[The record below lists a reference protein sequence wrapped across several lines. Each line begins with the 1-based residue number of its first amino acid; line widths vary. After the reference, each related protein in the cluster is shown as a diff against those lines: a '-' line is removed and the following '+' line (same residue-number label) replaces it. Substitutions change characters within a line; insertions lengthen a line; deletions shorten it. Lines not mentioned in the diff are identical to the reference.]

1 MTKTINYST
10 ASRPFIIASIILLF
24 IGSFIGSIWL
34 MSIFGINL
42 PSWLHGTL
50 QLHKMLQ
57 VDGFLT
63 LLIMGI
69 GYMIIPRFR
78 NVQLVS
84 VKLVYVSFILI
95 LVSLSLQVI
104 QSVKSDK
111 DLSTEI
117 MICRLVG
124 ILIFLILLF
133 WTLRI
138 RPKLLRLSDYFIAL
152 CLITLI
158 TVNLID
164 LSRNGYSNSLTQ
176 VLLWLLFPT
185 LMIFGIEYKTLPS
198 FLGYIRPRKT
208 LALISFILISICIIS
223 GLASLIFLNTLL
235 LSMVFSFTFFASVLI
250 FAIAIYAF
258 GGFDNSE
265 ILLLISGE
273 KKARYNFIVVHI
285 RLSFMFFLL
294 GITIALL
301 FFLVGPYYIFYDL
314 AIHIIAIG
322 FIGLTIALYLP
333 LMLPP
338 IIGKIVYFTNFNKI
352 PLILIV
358 ISLCMRA
365 AGDLF
370 LGQPLSSS
378 SEYVLNLH
386 RILSYFFGLSGWLVV
401 AAMFT
406 FVIMIQRSMGNESNI
421 M

>member
-78 NVQLVS
+78 NVQLAS

-104 QSVKSDK
+104 QSVRSDK

-117 MICRLVG
+117 MISRLVG
-124 ILIFLILLF
+124 ILIFVILLF

-223 GLASLIFLNTLL
+223 GLAS
-235 LSMVFSFTFFASVLI
+235 
-250 FAIAIYAF
+250 
-258 GGFDNSE
+258 
-265 ILLLISGE
+265 
-273 KKARYNFIVVHI
+273 
-285 RLSFMFFLL
+285 
-294 GITIALL
+294 
-301 FFLVGPYYIFYDL
+301 FLV
-314 AIHIIAIG
+314 
-322 FIGLTIALYLP
+322 
-333 LMLPP
+333 
-338 IIGKIVYFTNFNKI
+338 
-352 PLILIV
+352 
-358 ISLCMRA
+358 
-365 AGDLF
+365 
-370 LGQPLSSS
+370 
-378 SEYVLNLH
+378 LH
-386 RILSYFFGLSGWLVV
+386 L
-401 AAMFT
+401 
-406 FVIMIQRSMGNESNI
+406 
-421 M
+421 

>member
-78 NVQLVS
+78 NVQLAS

-104 QSVKSDK
+104 QSVRSDK

-223 GLASLIFLNTLL
+223 GLAS
-235 LSMVFSFTFFASVLI
+235 
-250 FAIAIYAF
+250 
-258 GGFDNSE
+258 
-265 ILLLISGE
+265 
-273 KKARYNFIVVHI
+273 
-285 RLSFMFFLL
+285 
-294 GITIALL
+294 
-301 FFLVGPYYIFYDL
+301 FLV
-314 AIHIIAIG
+314 
-322 FIGLTIALYLP
+322 
-333 LMLPP
+333 
-338 IIGKIVYFTNFNKI
+338 
-352 PLILIV
+352 
-358 ISLCMRA
+358 
-365 AGDLF
+365 
-370 LGQPLSSS
+370 
-378 SEYVLNLH
+378 LH
-386 RILSYFFGLSGWLVV
+386 L
-401 AAMFT
+401 
-406 FVIMIQRSMGNESNI
+406 
-421 M
+421 

>member
-1 MTKTINYST
+1 LTKTINYST

-78 NVQLVS
+78 NVQLAS

-104 QSVKSDK
+104 QSVRSDK
-111 DLSTEI
+111 DLSTET
-117 MICRLVG
+117 MTSRLVG

-223 GLASLIFLNTLL
+223 GLAS
-235 LSMVFSFTFFASVLI
+235 
-250 FAIAIYAF
+250 
-258 GGFDNSE
+258 
-265 ILLLISGE
+265 
-273 KKARYNFIVVHI
+273 
-285 RLSFMFFLL
+285 
-294 GITIALL
+294 
-301 FFLVGPYYIFYDL
+301 FLV
-314 AIHIIAIG
+314 
-322 FIGLTIALYLP
+322 
-333 LMLPP
+333 
-338 IIGKIVYFTNFNKI
+338 
-352 PLILIV
+352 
-358 ISLCMRA
+358 
-365 AGDLF
+365 
-370 LGQPLSSS
+370 
-378 SEYVLNLH
+378 LH
-386 RILSYFFGLSGWLVV
+386 L
-401 AAMFT
+401 
-406 FVIMIQRSMGNESNI
+406 
-421 M
+421 

>member
-104 QSVKSDK
+104 QSVRSDK
-111 DLSTEI
+111 DLSTET
-117 MICRLVG
+117 MISRLVG

-223 GLASLIFLNTLL
+223 GLAS
-235 LSMVFSFTFFASVLI
+235 
-250 FAIAIYAF
+250 
-258 GGFDNSE
+258 
-265 ILLLISGE
+265 
-273 KKARYNFIVVHI
+273 
-285 RLSFMFFLL
+285 
-294 GITIALL
+294 
-301 FFLVGPYYIFYDL
+301 FLV
-314 AIHIIAIG
+314 
-322 FIGLTIALYLP
+322 
-333 LMLPP
+333 
-338 IIGKIVYFTNFNKI
+338 
-352 PLILIV
+352 
-358 ISLCMRA
+358 
-365 AGDLF
+365 
-370 LGQPLSSS
+370 
-378 SEYVLNLH
+378 LH
-386 RILSYFFGLSGWLVV
+386 L
-401 AAMFT
+401 
-406 FVIMIQRSMGNESNI
+406 
-421 M
+421 

>member
-78 NVQLVS
+78 NVQLAS

-104 QSVKSDK
+104 QSVRSDK
-111 DLSTEI
+111 DLSTET
-117 MICRLVG
+117 MTSRLVG

-223 GLASLIFLNTLL
+223 GLAS
-235 LSMVFSFTFFASVLI
+235 
-250 FAIAIYAF
+250 
-258 GGFDNSE
+258 
-265 ILLLISGE
+265 
-273 KKARYNFIVVHI
+273 
-285 RLSFMFFLL
+285 
-294 GITIALL
+294 
-301 FFLVGPYYIFYDL
+301 FLV
-314 AIHIIAIG
+314 
-322 FIGLTIALYLP
+322 
-333 LMLPP
+333 
-338 IIGKIVYFTNFNKI
+338 
-352 PLILIV
+352 
-358 ISLCMRA
+358 
-365 AGDLF
+365 
-370 LGQPLSSS
+370 
-378 SEYVLNLH
+378 LH
-386 RILSYFFGLSGWLVV
+386 L
-401 AAMFT
+401 
-406 FVIMIQRSMGNESNI
+406 
-421 M
+421 

>member
-1 MTKTINYST
+1 M
-10 ASRPFIIASIILLF
+10 ASIILLF

-104 QSVKSDK
+104 QSVRSDK
-111 DLSTEI
+111 DLSSEI

-285 RLSFMFFLL
+285 SLSFMFLLL

-338 IIGKIVYFTNFNKI
+338 IIGKIVYFTNFNKV

-365 AGDLF
+365 TGDFF

-378 SEYVLNLH
+378 SEFVLNLH

-406 FVIMIQRSMGNESNI
+406 FVIMIQRSMRNESNI

>member
-1 MTKTINYST
+1 LTKTINYST

-78 NVQLVS
+78 NVQLAS

-104 QSVKSDK
+104 QSVRSDK

-117 MICRLVG
+117 MISRLVG
-124 ILIFLILLF
+124 VLIFLILLF

-223 GLASLIFLNTLL
+223 GLAS
-235 LSMVFSFTFFASVLI
+235 
-250 FAIAIYAF
+250 
-258 GGFDNSE
+258 
-265 ILLLISGE
+265 
-273 KKARYNFIVVHI
+273 
-285 RLSFMFFLL
+285 
-294 GITIALL
+294 
-301 FFLVGPYYIFYDL
+301 FLV
-314 AIHIIAIG
+314 
-322 FIGLTIALYLP
+322 
-333 LMLPP
+333 
-338 IIGKIVYFTNFNKI
+338 
-352 PLILIV
+352 
-358 ISLCMRA
+358 
-365 AGDLF
+365 
-370 LGQPLSSS
+370 
-378 SEYVLNLH
+378 LH
-386 RILSYFFGLSGWLVV
+386 L
-401 AAMFT
+401 
-406 FVIMIQRSMGNESNI
+406 
-421 M
+421 

>member
-1 MTKTINYST
+1 LTKTINYST

-78 NVQLVS
+78 NVQLAS

-95 LVSLSLQVI
+95 LVSLSLQAI
-104 QSVKSDK
+104 QSVRSDK

-117 MICRLVG
+117 MISRLVG

-223 GLASLIFLNTLL
+223 GLAS
-235 LSMVFSFTFFASVLI
+235 
-250 FAIAIYAF
+250 
-258 GGFDNSE
+258 
-265 ILLLISGE
+265 
-273 KKARYNFIVVHI
+273 
-285 RLSFMFFLL
+285 
-294 GITIALL
+294 
-301 FFLVGPYYIFYDL
+301 FLV
-314 AIHIIAIG
+314 
-322 FIGLTIALYLP
+322 
-333 LMLPP
+333 
-338 IIGKIVYFTNFNKI
+338 
-352 PLILIV
+352 
-358 ISLCMRA
+358 
-365 AGDLF
+365 
-370 LGQPLSSS
+370 
-378 SEYVLNLH
+378 LH
-386 RILSYFFGLSGWLVV
+386 L
-401 AAMFT
+401 
-406 FVIMIQRSMGNESNI
+406 
-421 M
+421 

>member
-10 ASRPFIIASIILLF
+10 ASRPFIISSIILLF

-78 NVQLVS
+78 NVQLAS

-104 QSVKSDK
+104 QSVRSDK
-111 DLSTEI
+111 DLSTET
-117 MICRLVG
+117 MISRLVG

-223 GLASLIFLNTLL
+223 GLAS
-235 LSMVFSFTFFASVLI
+235 
-250 FAIAIYAF
+250 
-258 GGFDNSE
+258 
-265 ILLLISGE
+265 
-273 KKARYNFIVVHI
+273 
-285 RLSFMFFLL
+285 
-294 GITIALL
+294 
-301 FFLVGPYYIFYDL
+301 FLV
-314 AIHIIAIG
+314 
-322 FIGLTIALYLP
+322 
-333 LMLPP
+333 
-338 IIGKIVYFTNFNKI
+338 
-352 PLILIV
+352 
-358 ISLCMRA
+358 
-365 AGDLF
+365 
-370 LGQPLSSS
+370 
-378 SEYVLNLH
+378 LH
-386 RILSYFFGLSGWLVV
+386 L
-401 AAMFT
+401 
-406 FVIMIQRSMGNESNI
+406 
-421 M
+421 

>member
-1 MTKTINYST
+1 
-10 ASRPFIIASIILLF
+10 
-24 IGSFIGSIWL
+24 

-104 QSVKSDK
+104 QSVGSDK

-117 MICRLVG
+117 MISRLVG

-250 FAIAIYAF
+250 FAIAIYVF

-285 RLSFMFFLL
+285 RLSFMFLLL

-314 AIHIIAIG
+314 AIHIISIG

-338 IIGKIVYFTNFNKI
+338 IIGKIVHFTNFNKI

-358 ISLCMRA
+358 VSLCMRA
-365 AGDLF
+365 AGDLL

-386 RILSYFFGLSGWLVV
+386 HILSYFFGLSGWLVV
-401 AAMFT
+401 AAMFI
-406 FVIMIQRSMGNESNI
+406 FVIMIQRSMRNESNI

>member
-1 MTKTINYST
+1 LTKTINYST

-104 QSVKSDK
+104 QSVRSDK

-117 MICRLVG
+117 MISRLVG

-285 RLSFMFFLL
+285 RLSFMLLLL

-338 IIGKIVYFTNFNKI
+338 IIGKIVHFTNLNKI

-365 AGDLF
+365 AGGLF

-401 AAMFT
+401 AAMFI
-406 FVIMIQRSMGNESNI
+406 FVIMIQRSMRNESNI

>member
-1 MTKTINYST
+1 
-10 ASRPFIIASIILLF
+10 
-24 IGSFIGSIWL
+24 
-34 MSIFGINL
+34 
-42 PSWLHGTL
+42 
-50 QLHKMLQ
+50 
-57 VDGFLT
+57 
-63 LLIMGI
+63 MGI

-78 NVQLVS
+78 NVQLAS

-104 QSVKSDK
+104 QSVRSDK

-117 MICRLVG
+117 MISRLVG

-285 RLSFMFFLL
+285 RLSFMFLLL

-406 FVIMIQRSMGNESNI
+406 FVIMIQRSMRNESNI

>member
-10 ASRPFIIASIILLF
+10 ASRPFIMASIILLF

-34 MSIFGINL
+34 MCIFGINL

-104 QSVKSDK
+104 QSVRSDK

-223 GLASLIFLNTLL
+223 GLAS
-235 LSMVFSFTFFASVLI
+235 
-250 FAIAIYAF
+250 
-258 GGFDNSE
+258 
-265 ILLLISGE
+265 
-273 KKARYNFIVVHI
+273 
-285 RLSFMFFLL
+285 
-294 GITIALL
+294 
-301 FFLVGPYYIFYDL
+301 FLV
-314 AIHIIAIG
+314 
-322 FIGLTIALYLP
+322 
-333 LMLPP
+333 
-338 IIGKIVYFTNFNKI
+338 
-352 PLILIV
+352 
-358 ISLCMRA
+358 
-365 AGDLF
+365 
-370 LGQPLSSS
+370 
-378 SEYVLNLH
+378 LH
-386 RILSYFFGLSGWLVV
+386 L
-401 AAMFT
+401 
-406 FVIMIQRSMGNESNI
+406 
-421 M
+421 

>member
-104 QSVKSDK
+104 QSVRSDK

-117 MICRLVG
+117 MISRLVG

-223 GLASLIFLNTLL
+223 GLAS
-235 LSMVFSFTFFASVLI
+235 
-250 FAIAIYAF
+250 
-258 GGFDNSE
+258 
-265 ILLLISGE
+265 
-273 KKARYNFIVVHI
+273 
-285 RLSFMFFLL
+285 
-294 GITIALL
+294 
-301 FFLVGPYYIFYDL
+301 FLV
-314 AIHIIAIG
+314 
-322 FIGLTIALYLP
+322 
-333 LMLPP
+333 
-338 IIGKIVYFTNFNKI
+338 
-352 PLILIV
+352 
-358 ISLCMRA
+358 
-365 AGDLF
+365 
-370 LGQPLSSS
+370 
-378 SEYVLNLH
+378 LH
-386 RILSYFFGLSGWLVV
+386 L
-401 AAMFT
+401 
-406 FVIMIQRSMGNESNI
+406 
-421 M
+421 

>member
-104 QSVKSDK
+104 QSVGSDK

-117 MICRLVG
+117 MISRLVG
-124 ILIFLILLF
+124 ILIFLVLLF

-176 VLLWLLFPT
+176 ILLWLLFPT

-208 LALISFILISICIIS
+208 LARISFILISICIIS
-223 GLASLIFLNTLL
+223 GLASLIFLNTLS
-235 LSMVFSFTFFASVLI
+235 LSMVFNFTFFASVLI
-250 FAIAIYAF
+250 FAIAVYAF

-285 RLSFMFFLL
+285 RLSFMFLLL
-294 GITIALL
+294 GSTIALL

-338 IIGKIVYFTNFNKI
+338 IIGKIIHFTNFNKI
-352 PLILIV
+352 PLILII

-365 AGDLF
+365 AGDLL
-370 LGQPLSSS
+370 LGQPSSSS

-401 AAMFT
+401 AAIFT
-406 FVIMIQRSMGNESNI
+406 FVIMIQRSMRNESNI
-421 M
+421 V